1 MVSKICKHLRKRRT
15 KCKKI
20 IIAIAKVRIV
30 FSQRKSEELSSQPR
44 VPKVKPS
51 ATKVSLA
58 EMVKMLV
65 MLVMVV
71 MLLVIRMVML
81 VMVVMELVMV
91 VVLVMSM
98 VMVVV
103 LVFGDEIM
111 TLFPGFCWRI
121 YRTLLFV
128 FK

>member
-1 MVSKICKHLRKRRT
+1 M
-15 KCKKI
+15 
-20 IIAIAKVRIV
+20 
-30 FSQRKSEELSSQPR
+30 
-44 VPKVKPS
+44 KPS

-58 EMVKMLV
+58 EMVRM
-65 MLVMVV
+65 
-71 MLLVIRMVML
+71 MVML
-81 VMVVMELVMV
+81 VMVVKLLVMV

-111 TLFPGFCWRI
+111 TLFPGFRRRI

>member
-1 MVSKICKHLRKRRT
+1 M
-15 KCKKI
+15 
-20 IIAIAKVRIV
+20 
-30 FSQRKSEELSSQPR
+30 
-44 VPKVKPS
+44 KPS
-51 ATKVSLA
+51 TTKVSLA
-58 EMVKMLV
+58 EMVRMMV

-81 VMVVMELVMV
+81 VMV
-91 VVLVMSM
+91 

>member
-1 MVSKICKHLRKRRT
+1 M
-15 KCKKI
+15 
-20 IIAIAKVRIV
+20 
-30 FSQRKSEELSSQPR
+30 
-44 VPKVKPS
+44 KPS

-58 EMVKMLV
+58 EMVRMMV

-71 MLLVIRMVML
+71 ML
-81 VMVVMELVMV
+81 LVMV

>member
-1 MVSKICKHLRKRRT
+1 M
-15 KCKKI
+15 
-20 IIAIAKVRIV
+20 
-30 FSQRKSEELSSQPR
+30 
-44 VPKVKPS
+44 KPS

-81 VMVVMELVMV
+81 VMVVM
-91 VVLVMSM
+91 
-98 VMVVV
+98 VVV
-103 LVFGDEIM
+103 LVFGDEIL